1 MQRYQLLT
9 QNEIEQIHENSLRIM
24 ENIGIHMTYQPAK
37 DLLAKGGAKVDG
49 DTVYFPKKMV
59 EDNLKTVPSSFTMY
73 ARNPEKNVYIDT
85 EPPLT

>member
-59 EDNLKTVPSSFTMY
+59 EDNLQTVPSSCTIN
-73 ARNPEKNVYIDT
+73 ARNPENRYG
-85 EPPLT
+85 